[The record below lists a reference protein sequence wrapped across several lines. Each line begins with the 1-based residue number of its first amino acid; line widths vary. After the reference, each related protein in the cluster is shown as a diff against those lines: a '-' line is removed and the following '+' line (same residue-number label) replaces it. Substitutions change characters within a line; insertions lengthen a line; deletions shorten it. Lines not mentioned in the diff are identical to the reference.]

1 MHKEELDIIRQA
13 ILNEIE
19 GYEFYKLASTK
30 GSEGIKAALKELAD
44 EELKHV
50 EFLKTLFEVI
60 DTNDSDEMK
69 LELQEAPSSPGIFKW
84 EKVGKELNSFAMSVF
99 SIGMQ
104 MEKDSIEFYQNAKD
118 LTNINAAKELF
129 DILIE
134 WEKVHLDQFTTQYN
148 LYKEEWWAEQS
159 FSPF

>member
-30 GSEGIKAALKELAD
+30 GSEEIKAAFKELAD

-60 DTNDSDEMK
+60 NTNDSDEMK
-69 LELQEAPSSPGIFKW
+69 LDLQEALPSPGIFKW

-118 LTNINAAKELF
+118 LTNINAVKELF